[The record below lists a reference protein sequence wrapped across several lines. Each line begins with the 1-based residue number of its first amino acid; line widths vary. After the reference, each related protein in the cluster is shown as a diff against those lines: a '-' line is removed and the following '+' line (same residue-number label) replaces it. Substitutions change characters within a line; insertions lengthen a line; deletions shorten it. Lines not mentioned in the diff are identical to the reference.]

1 MTRHM
6 VKGSI
11 PVVTEPSMKENG
23 NLICN
28 TGTVMSIGLMVLI
41 MRVTTQRGS
50 NMVEASY
57 FLQMDPSMKENSS
70 KGL

>member
-6 VKGSI
+6 AKASI
-11 PVVTEPSMKENG
+11 PVVMVPSMRENG

-28 TGTVMSIGLMVLI
+28 TGTVMNIGLMELI
-41 MRVTTQRGS
+41 MRVTIPRGS
-50 NMVEASY
+50 SMVEASY